1 MPLSLPQN
9 NTQKQLLHDFQK
21 LNDGPV
27 FEVDIYNDPTLVFY
41 QATFDM
47 ELEELKGKRSDQNP
61 SVDVWFVNK
70 LIKLPA
76 SDDKARFSPNDDV
89 LEHKAKEYTYPN
101 NEPYKHCN
109 KFTIVSPWR
118 GVVIAESDIDAIKQA
133 TKTYFDALK
142 QPVLLLIMPHLDST
156 NMPYDKLTVS
166 SNIQT
171 ETNLFEIINTII
183 SKPIIFNELSSLPAD
198 FIQKLTYNSLLKN
211 APLLAQEMNKISFE
225 SETIINMAKR
235 QLITIMIAMLQT
247 HQSQS
252 IFIEK
257 A

>member
-27 FEVDIYNDPTLVFY
+27 FEVYIYNDPTLVFY

-47 ELEELKGKRSDQNP
+47 ELEELKSKRSDKDP
-61 SVDVWFVNK
+61 SVDVWFINK

-76 SDDKARFSPNDDV
+76 SDDKARFSPNEDALDR
-89 LEHKAKEYTYPN
+89 KAKKHTYPN
-101 NEPYKHCN
+101 NEPYRHCN
-109 KFTIVSPWR
+109 KFTTVAPWR
-118 GVVIAESDIDAIKQA
+118 GVVIAESDINAIKQ
-133 TKTYFDALK
+133 TTETYFDALK
-142 QPVLLLIMPHLDST
+142 QPVLLLITPHLDFI
-156 NMPYDKLTVS
+156 NNPYDELNVS
-166 SNIQT
+166 SDIQT

-183 SKPIIFNELSSLPAD
+183 SKSVIFNELSSLPAD
-198 FIQKLTYNSLLKN
+198 FIQQLTYDSLLKN
-211 APLLAQEMNKISFE
+211 APLLAQEMNRISFK
-225 SETIINMAKR
+225 SKIIANMAKR
-235 QLITIMIAMLQT
+235 QLITIMIVMLRM

-257 A
+257 T